1 MATEQ
6 LIGVGS
12 PNNSHIDTK
21 RESAHLWL
29 LFFML
34 KTCSYADFSI
44 PSLELCLLN
53 RGYVLSKGNW
63 WGREFYTRIKVHK

>member
-12 PNNSHIDTK
+12 PHNSHIDMR
-21 RESAHLWL
+21 RESTHLWL
-29 LFFML
+29 LFFTL

-44 PSLELCLLN
+44 PSQELCQLN
-53 RGYVLSKGNW
+53 ISHVLSKGIW
-63 WGREFYTRIKVHK
+63 QSRKF